1 MFWCWSRGH
10 ESYAHEAASLL
21 LDHHLGAACP
31 DAGEDFGVVN
41 EIFGDDG
48 HGMIVEPFWLFF

>member
-1 MFWCWSRGH
+1 
-10 ESYAHEAASLL
+10 